1 MRDQLPEYLRPTT
14 DMRKAVNR
22 NTKNDEELSHVPM
35 QLDKEK
41 KMVIKQLS
49 SKQDTFKREIIKRQQ
64 PTVNEHFLEPA
75 NLAAVHRRKGLRR
88 AFSVDNIR
96 SSSSVGNL
104 PPVLNKRQSYPASPM
119 KRRDDDEEHT
129 DHHSSCHARGEITSP
144 RRKNATI
151 TCDFNV
157 ITQQLQNKCTIDD
170 CPEAHSNPV
179 HKVIPQK
186 PCMKSQDSATQKAPR
201 RHSTVAAPRLYNSR
215 PLQRRRLAV
224 HSLISSV
231 DQTLASVADT
241 SVRCE

>member
-14 DMRKAVNR
+14 DMRKAINR
-22 NTKNDEELSHVPM
+22 NAKNDEELSHALM

-41 KMVIKQLS
+41 KVVIKQLS

-104 PPVLNKRQSYPASPM
+104 PPILNKRHSYPASPM
-119 KRRDDDEEHT
+119 PRRDNDEEHN
-129 DHHSSCHARGEITSP
+129 HHSSCHARGEITSP

-157 ITQQLQNKCTIDD
+157 ITQQLQNKCTIGD

-186 PCMKSQDSATQKAPR
+186 PCMKSQDCASQKAPR
-201 RHSTVAAPRLYNSR
+201 RHSRLLQLQDCTIHDHCREEDSR
-215 PLQRRRLAV
+215 YIV
-224 HSLISSV
+224 
-231 DQTLASVADT
+231 
-241 SVRCE
+241 